1 MRTILDLNFM
11 KGHLGKTLPPGTDVD
26 QLLDAYKKFL
36 ALKVICGDTTV
47 PQKFSPS
54 PLIDQVWHRHM
65 MYPSLY
71 NAACAKLLGPIG
83 GVVDHDPDAA
93 KDDPVQKRERVKR
106 TQVAY
111 RILFEQEAPD
121 DLWRDIAPAP
131 GPGSCQ
137 IFVKMIDGKTAT
149 FEVNLEEAV
158 SSLMLR
164 IEDMTGI
171 PTDDQRLIWD
181 CKNLEPGRT
190 FSSYKIGKEKMLH
203 LCLRLRGC

>member
-26 QLLDAYKKFL
+26 QLLDAYQKFL

-137 IFVKMIDGKTAT
+137 IFVKMTDGKTAT
-149 FEVNLEEAV
+149 FDVCPGETVLY
-158 SSLMLR
+158 LMLW
-164 IEDMTGI
+164 IEDRTGI
-171 PTDDQRLIWD
+171 PIDDQRLIWAG
-181 CKNLEPGRT
+181 KQLESGRT
-190 FSSYKIGKEKMLH
+190 FSTYKIGKESTLQ
-203 LCLRLRGC
+203 LVSRLRGC

>member
-65 MYPSLY
+65 MYPHLY
-71 NAACAKLLGPIG
+71 NAACAKLMGPTG
-83 GVVDHDPDAA
+83 GVVAHDPDAA
-93 KDDPVQKRERVKR
+93 NDDPVQKRERVKR
-106 TQVAY
+106 TKVVY
-111 RILFEQEAPD
+111 RIIFQQEAPD

-137 IFVKMIDGKTAT
+137 IFVKLTDGKTAT

-158 SSLMLR
+158 SYLMLR

-190 FSSYKIGKEKMLH
+190 FSSYKIGKEKMLN

>member
-11 KGHLGKTLPPGTDVD
+11 KGDLGKTLPPGTDVD

-71 NAACAKLLGPIG
+71 NAACAKLLGPTG
-83 GVVDHDPDAA
+83 GVIDHDPDAA
-93 KDDPVQKRERVKR
+93 NDDPVQKRERVKR
-106 TQVAY
+106 TQVVY